1 MGKKLW
7 GTPSKIATWERT
19 DDGRLLLPRGAT
31 ALLRSIAA
39 ELGEHLLFR
48 DARVSVPVQWPQFFA
63 DPKNPEAGL
72 RPYQARA
79 QQQCLKFEQGI
90 VRAPTGCL
98 SGDTLIGINRGG
110 KSWQIKLVDLVHRE
124 NGGDIQRG
132 HAASKWDPS
141 IPTTVRTRASDGFI
155 RLAPLRAA
163 YSSGAKPVF
172 LVTLEDG
179 RSVKGT
185 LDHRFLTPEGWA
197 TLGDLRPGRNVFVE
211 GHRSSGTARAKRQY
225 RVVSGLHKH
234 PYAGRRGVKS
244 GRGGWSV
251 PLHRLVVE
259 AHLNAVTVDDYI
271 AALKAGMSAGYCID
285 PAVWAVHHLDM
296 NPLNNA
302 IANLALMTHDAHRYE
317 HSIENTNNVQ
327 INTVISAVQSIESVG
342 VEETYDLTLDEP
354 HNFLANGIVV
364 HNSGKT
370 HTALSVFAAAGQRT
384 LVIMRDRQLL
394 EQWVEKAGVHL
405 GMRAPQ
411 IGIVQGSRRKPGE
424 CLTVALQQTLWSKRF
439 PLREFAQHF
448 GAIGV
453 DEVQGAAATT
463 VQFVVDAF
471 PARYRFGFSADET
484 RADGKEFLIYDL
496 FGSVLDEVSREEV
509 ERDGFT
515 CPVIV
520 RLVPTD
526 FEADWYLAA
535 PPEERDFAQLIDTM
549 ISDPGR
555 EGVLLDVLH
564 DLLTQHLVPIFV
576 FTHRRQHA
584 EKVAQVVPATMD
596 TTCGLMMGGE
606 ESVAG
611 FGEARDALRAGLM
624 KIAVGTF
631 QAIGTGIDIP
641 GLFAG
646 VVSTPLG
653 KKNRQFFNQVRG
665 RICRPSPGKKVGYL
679 YYLWDRKVLP
689 AAPRSLL
696 DWNDGKVEVFDAV
709 KRQWTLCDSNGDPAD
724 DKPKRKR
731 V

>member
-1 MGKKLW
+1 MRAMGKKVW

-19 DDGRLLLPRGAT
+19 EDGRLLLPRGAT
-31 ALLRSIAA
+31 GLLRTIAA
-39 ELGEHLLFR
+39 ELGERIVWR
-48 DARVSVPVQWPQFFA
+48 DTRVSVPVKWPQFFA
-63 DPKNPEAGL
+63 DPKDRDAGL

-90 VRAPTGCL
+90 VRAPTG
-98 SGDTLIGINRGG
+98 
-110 KSWQIKLVDLVHRE
+110 
-124 NGGDIQRG
+124 
-132 HAASKWDPS
+132 
-141 IPTTVRTRASDGFI
+141 
-155 RLAPLRAA
+155 
-163 YSSGAKPVF
+163 
-172 LVTLEDG
+172 
-179 RSVKGT
+179 
-185 LDHRFLTPEGWA
+185 
-197 TLGDLRPGRNVFVE
+197 
-211 GHRSSGTARAKRQY
+211 
-225 RVVSGLHKH
+225 
-234 PYAGRRGVKS
+234 
-244 GRGGWSV
+244 
-251 PLHRLVVE
+251 
-259 AHLNAVTVDDYI
+259 
-271 AALKAGMSAGYCID
+271 
-285 PAVWAVHHLDM
+285 
-296 NPLNNA
+296 
-302 IANLALMTHDAHRYE
+302 
-317 HSIENTNNVQ
+317 
-327 INTVISAVQSIESVG
+327 
-342 VEETYDLTLDEP
+342 
-354 HNFLANGIVV
+354 
-364 HNSGKT
+364 SGKT
-370 HTALSVFAAAGQRT
+370 HTALSVFAAAGQRA

-405 GMRAPQ
+405 GMRPPQ

-526 FEADWYLAA
+526 FEADWYVNA
-535 PPEERDFAQLIDTM
+535 PAEERDFAQLIDTM

-555 EGVLLDVLH
+555 EHVLLDVLQ
-564 DLLTQHLVPIFV
+564 DLLNQHLVPIFV

-584 EKVAQVVPATMD
+584 EKVAQVVPATMN

-606 ESVAG
+606 DSVAG
-611 FGEARDALRAGLM
+611 FGEARDALRAGRM

-689 AAPRSLL
+689 NAPRSLL
-696 DWNDGKVEVFDAV
+696 DWNDGKVEVFDTV
-709 KRQWTLCDSNGDPAD
+709 KRQWTLCDSDGDPAD
-724 DKPKRKR
+724 AKPKRKR
-731 V
+731 A